1 MRRLQALGPLPI
13 GVPMSHDRRRQIATV
28 ATFAL
33 TIVINVAAN
42 AIPING
48 QTTAQISDQFH
59 VYVIPA
65 GYVFSIWSVIYLLL
79 AAFTI
84 DQARSSRSDD
94 PTLRRLGWLPAIAGV
109 LNTSWVLSFQYE
121 LFIVTVPLMVGLLV
135 TLIWINAITFADRH
149 RLTGVGRWTVRLPFS
164 VYLGWITVATI
175 ANIAQTLQ
183 AVGVTVAPDLAPF
196 IASAVLIIGLAIA
209 VTYVRRFADVAYGA
223 VIVWAYLGIAIEEAS
238 TPVVAIT
245 AAGGAG
251 VVAALLISTILGHR
265 APTARTMVGTGP
277 SPIQANVEARA

>member
-1 MRRLQALGPLPI
+1 M
-13 GVPMSHDRRRQIATV
+13 
-28 ATFAL
+28 
-33 TIVINVAAN
+33 
-42 AIPING
+42 
-48 QTTAQISDQFH
+48 
-59 VYVIPA
+59 
-65 GYVFSIWSVIYLLL
+65 IYLLL

-84 DQARSSRSDD
+84 DQARSSRSND

-121 LFIVTVPLMVGLLV
+121 RCIVTVPLMVGLLV

-183 AVGVTVAPDLAPF
+183 AVGVTVAPDIAPF

-209 VTYVRRFADVAYGA
+209 VTYVWRFADAAYGA
-223 VIVWAYLGIAIEEAS
+223 VIVWTYLGITIEEAS

-245 AAGGAG
+245 AAAGAA
-251 VVAALLISTILGHR
+251 VVAALLISTILGRR

-277 SPIQANVEARA
+277 STIQIPKARTPRPLLPLEEGLEAPEGALPGPLRRLRRLVRRRPAR